1 MMEEKI
7 RIEVENL
14 EKNERID
21 KYLSSK
27 LDDSFSRAKI
37 QKLIDEELI
46 LVNDKVIKSSY
57 KVSNGDVI
65 LITDK
70 EEDMSVK
77 PEKMDIDIVYEDDD
91 VMVINKKSGVVVHP
105 APGNYSGTLV
115 NGLMYLSKDL
125 SHVNGEF
132 RPGIVHRIDKDTS
145 GLLIVAKNDKAHRI
159 LAEELKEKKVKR
171 KYITLVSGVINHDV
185 GEIDAPIGRD
195 PSDRKKMC
203 VTSTNSKD
211 AITHFR
217 VLERYKNASLIECEL
232 ETGRTHQIR
241 VHMKYINHPVIN
253 DPVYGKSN
261 HGEFGQLLHAK
272 EITFT
277 HPTTKEIMT
286 FSCEVP
292 EEFNKILEEYKEES
306 EIKWI

>member
-159 LAEELKEKKVKR
+159 LAEELKEKKIKR
-171 KYITLVSGVINHDV
+171 KYIALVSGVINHDI

-241 VHMKYINHPVIN
+241 VHMKENKTPILGDLKYGEKSKLINR
-253 DPVYGKSN
+253 
-261 HGEFGQLLHAK
+261 LALHAYK
-272 EITFT
+272 LELINPVTKKLLTFEINM
-277 HPTTKEIMT
+277 PN
-286 FSCEVP
+286 
-292 EEFNKILEEYKEES
+292 EFKMLFK
-306 EIKWI
+306 

>member
-1 MMEEKI
+1 M
-7 RIEVENL
+7 L
-14 EKNERID
+14 
-21 KYLSSK
+21 
-27 LDDSFSRAKI
+27 
-37 QKLIDEELI
+37 
-46 LVNDKVIKSSY
+46 
-57 KVSNGDVI
+57 
-65 LITDK
+65 
-70 EEDMSVK
+70 
-77 PEKMDIDIVYEDDD
+77 
-91 VMVINKKSGVVVHP
+91 
-105 APGNYSGTLV
+105 
-115 NGLMYLSKDL
+115 
-125 SHVNGEF
+125 F
-132 RPGIVHRIDKDTS
+132 RSHRIDKDTS

-159 LAEELKEKKVKR
+159 LAEELKEKKIKR
-171 KYITLVSGVINHDV
+171 KYIALVSGVINHDI

-253 DPVYGKSN
+253 DPVYGKNN

-277 HPTTKEIMT
+277 HPTTKEVMT
-286 FSCEVP
+286 FSCKVP
-292 EEFNKILEEYKEES
+292 EEFNKILEEYKEE
-306 EIKWI
+306 

>member
-46 LVNDKVIKSSY
+46 LVNDKIIKSSY

-77 PEKMDIDIVYEDDD
+77 PEKMNIDIVYEDDD

-159 LAEELKEKKVKR
+159 LAEELKEKKIKR
-171 KYITLVSGVINHDV
+171 KYIALVSGVINHDI

-253 DPVYGKSN
+253 DPVYGKNN

-277 HPTTKEIMT
+277 HPTTKEVMT

-292 EEFNKILEEYKEES
+292 EEFNKILEEYKEE
-306 EIKWI
+306 

>member
-27 LDDSFSRAKI
+27 LDDNFSRAKI

-159 LAEELKEKKVKR
+159 LAEELKEKKIKR
-171 KYITLVSGVINHDV
+171 KYIALVSGVINHDV

-253 DPVYGKSN
+253 DPVYGKNN

-277 HPTTKEIMT
+277 HPTTKEVMT

-292 EEFNKILEEYKEES
+292 EEFNKILEEYKEE
-306 EIKWI
+306 

>member
-171 KYITLVSGVINHDV
+171 KYIALVSGVINHDL

-253 DPVYGKSN
+253 DPVYGKNN

-277 HPTTKEIMT
+277 HPTTKEVMT

-292 EEFNKILEEYKEES
+292 EEFNKILEEYKEE
-306 EIKWI
+306 

>member
-27 LDDSFSRAKI
+27 LDDNFSRAKI

-46 LVNDKVIKSSY
+46 LVNDKIIKSSY

-77 PEKMDIDIVYEDDD
+77 PEKMNIDIVYEDDD

-159 LAEELKEKKVKR
+159 LAEELKEKKIKR
-171 KYITLVSGVINHDV
+171 KYIALVSGVINHDI

-292 EEFNKILEEYKEES
+292 EEFNKILEEYKEE
-306 EIKWI
+306 

>member
-125 SHVNGEF
+125 SNVNGEF

-159 LAEELKEKKVKR
+159 LAEELKEKKIKR
-171 KYITLVSGVINHDV
+171 KYIALVSGVINHDI

-253 DPVYGKSN
+253 DPVYGKNN

-277 HPTTKEIMT
+277 HPTTKEVMT

-292 EEFNKILEEYKEES
+292 EEFNKILEEYKEE
-306 EIKWI
+306 

>member
-7 RIEVENL
+7 RIDVENL
-14 EKNERID
+14 EKSERID

-27 LDDSFSRAKI
+27 LDDNFSRAKI
-37 QKLIDEELI
+37 QKLIDDELI
-46 LVNDKVIKSSY
+46 LVNDKVVKSSY

-70 EEDMSVK
+70 EDDMSIK
-77 PEKMDIDIVYEDDD
+77 PEKMDIDIIYEDDD

-132 RPGIVHRIDKDTS
+132 RLGIVHRIDKDTS

-159 LAEELKEKKVKR
+159 LAEELKEKKIKR
-171 KYITLVSGVINHDV
+171 KYIALVSGVINHDI

-203 VTSTNSKD
+203 VTSVNSKD

-253 DPVYGKSN
+253 DPVYGKNN

-277 HPTTKEIMT
+277 HPTTKKVMT
-286 FSCEVP
+286 FSCNVP
-292 EEFNKILEEYKEES
+292 EEFNKILEEYKEE
-306 EIKWI
+306 

>member
-1 MMEEKI
+1 MKEKI
-7 RIEVENL
+7 MIKVENL
-14 EKNERID
+14 EKSERID

-27 LDDSFSRAKI
+27 LGNDFSRAKI
-37 QKLIDEELI
+37 QKLIDKELI
-46 LVNDKVIKSSY
+46 LVNDKEIKSSY
-57 KVSNGDVI
+57 KVQNNDII

-77 PEKMDIDIVYEDDD
+77 PEKMGIDIVYEDDD

-115 NGLMYLSKDL
+115 NGLMYLNRDL

-159 LAEELKEKKVKR
+159 LSEELKEKKIKR
-171 KYITLVSGVINHDV
+171 KYIALVSGVINHDV
-185 GEIDAPIGRD
+185 GEIDAPIGRN

-253 DPVYGKSN
+253 DPMYGKNN

-277 HPTTKEIMT
+277 HPTTKKVMT
-286 FSCEVP
+286 FTCELP
-292 EEFNKILEEYKEES
+292 EEFNKILEEYKEE
-306 EIKWI
+306 

>member
-7 RIEVENL
+7 RIKVENL

-27 LDDSFSRAKI
+27 LDDNFSRAKI

-159 LAEELKEKKVKR
+159 LAEELKEKKIKR
-171 KYITLVSGVINHDV
+171 KYIALVSGVINHDV

-253 DPVYGKSN
+253 DPVYGKNN

-277 HPTTKEIMT
+277 HPTTKEVMT

-292 EEFNKILEEYKEES
+292 EEFNKILEEYKEE
-306 EIKWI
+306 

>member
-159 LAEELKEKKVKR
+159 LAEELKEKKIKR
-171 KYITLVSGVINHDV
+171 KYIALVSGVINHDI

-241 VHMKYINHPVIN
+241 VHMKYINHSVIN
-253 DPVYGKSN
+253 DPVYGKNN

-277 HPTTKEIMT
+277 HPTTKEVMT

-292 EEFNKILEEYKEES
+292 EEFNKILEEYKEE
-306 EIKWI
+306 

>member
-1 MMEEKI
+1 MMKEKI

-46 LVNDKVIKSSY
+46 LVNDKIIKSSY

-91 VMVINKKSGVVVHP
+91 VLVINKKSGVVVHP

-171 KYITLVSGVINHDV
+171 KYIALVSGVINHDV

-253 DPVYGKSN
+253 DPVYGKNN

-277 HPTTKEIMT
+277 HPTTKEVMT

-292 EEFNKILEEYKEES
+292 EEFNKILEEYKEE
-306 EIKWI
+306 

>member
-27 LDDSFSRAKI
+27 LDDNFSRAKI

-77 PEKMDIDIVYEDDD
+77 PEKMNIDIVYEDDD

-159 LAEELKEKKVKR
+159 LAEELKEKKIKR
-171 KYITLVSGVINHDV
+171 KYIALVSGVINHDV

-277 HPTTKEIMT
+277 HPTTKEVMT

-292 EEFNKILEEYKEES
+292 EEFNKILEEYKEE
-306 EIKWI
+306 

>member
-21 KYLSSK
+21 KYISSK

-159 LAEELKEKKVKR
+159 LAEELKEKKIKR
-171 KYITLVSGVINHDV
+171 KYIALVSGVINHDV

-253 DPVYGKSN
+253 DPVYGKNN

-277 HPTTKEIMT
+277 HPTTKEVMT

-292 EEFNKILEEYKEES
+292 EEFNKILEEYKEE
-306 EIKWI
+306 

>member
-46 LVNDKVIKSSY
+46 LVNDKIIKSSY

-77 PEKMDIDIVYEDDD
+77 PEKMNIDIVYEDDD

-159 LAEELKEKKVKR
+159 LAEELKEKKIKR
-171 KYITLVSGVINHDV
+171 KYIALVSGVINHDI

-217 VLERYKNASLIECEL
+217 VLERYKKASLIECIL

-253 DPVYGKSN
+253 DPVYGKNN

-277 HPTTKEIMT
+277 HPTTKEVMT

-292 EEFNKILEEYKEES
+292 EEFNKILEEYKEE
-306 EIKWI
+306 

>member
-159 LAEELKEKKVKR
+159 LAEELKEKKIKR
-171 KYITLVSGVINHDV
+171 KYIALVSGVINHDV

-253 DPVYGKSN
+253 DPVYGKN
-261 HGEFGQLLHAK
+261 NYGEFGQLLHAK

-277 HPTTKEIMT
+277 HPTTKEVMT

-292 EEFNKILEEYKEES
+292 EEFNKILEEYKEE
-306 EIKWI
+306 

>member
-70 EEDMSVK
+70 EEDMSIK

-91 VMVINKKSGVVVHP
+91 VIVINKKSGVVVHP

-159 LAEELKEKKVKR
+159 LAEELKEKKIKR
-171 KYITLVSGVINHDV
+171 KYIALVSGVINHDI

-253 DPVYGKSN
+253 DPVYGKNN

-277 HPTTKEIMT
+277 HPTTKEVMT

-292 EEFNKILEEYKEES
+292 EEFNKILEEYKEE
-306 EIKWI
+306 

>member
-27 LDDSFSRAKI
+27 LDDNFSRAKI

-115 NGLMYLSKDL
+115 NGLMYLSKNL

-159 LAEELKEKKVKR
+159 LAEELKEKKIKR
-171 KYITLVSGVINHDV
+171 KYIALVSGVINHDI

-277 HPTTKEIMT
+277 HPTTKEVMT

-292 EEFNKILEEYKEES
+292 EEFNKILEEYKEE
-306 EIKWI
+306 

>member
-46 LVNDKVIKSSY
+46 LVNDKIIKSSY

-159 LAEELKEKKVKR
+159 LAEELKEKKIKR
-171 KYITLVSGVINHDV
+171 KYIALVSGVINHDI

-253 DPVYGKSN
+253 DPVYGKNN

-277 HPTTKEIMT
+277 HPTTKEVMT

-292 EEFNKILEEYKEES
+292 EEFNKILEEYKEE
-306 EIKWI
+306 

>member
-7 RIEVENL
+7 RIKVENL

-46 LVNDKVIKSSY
+46 LVNDKVIRSSY

-159 LAEELKEKKVKR
+159 LAEELKEKKIKR
-171 KYITLVSGVINHDV
+171 KYIALVSGVINHDI

-292 EEFNKILEEYKEES
+292 EEFNKILEEYKEE
-306 EIKWI
+306 

>member
-7 RIEVENL
+7 RIKVENL

-91 VMVINKKSGVVVHP
+91 VMVINKKSGIVVHP

-159 LAEELKEKKVKR
+159 LAEELKEKKIKR
-171 KYITLVSGVINHDV
+171 KYIALVSGVINHDV

-241 VHMKYINHPVIN
+241 VHMKYIDHPVIN

-277 HPTTKEIMT
+277 HPTTKEVMT

-292 EEFNKILEEYKEES
+292 EEFNKILEEYKEE
-306 EIKWI
+306 

>member
-46 LVNDKVIKSSY
+46 LVNDKIIKSSY

-159 LAEELKEKKVKR
+159 LAEELKEKKIKR
-171 KYITLVSGVINHDV
+171 KYIALVSGVINHDV

-253 DPVYGKSN
+253 DPVYGKNN

-277 HPTTKEIMT
+277 HPTTKEVMT

-292 EEFNKILEEYKEES
+292 EEFNKILEEYKEE
-306 EIKWI
+306 

>member
-27 LDDSFSRAKI
+27 LDDNFSRAKI

-171 KYITLVSGVINHDV
+171 KYIALVSGVINHDV

-253 DPVYGKSN
+253 DPVYGKNN

-277 HPTTKEIMT
+277 HPTTKEVMT

-292 EEFNKILEEYKEES
+292 EEFNKILEEYKEE
-306 EIKWI
+306 

>member
-1 MMEEKI
+1 MKEPLTFTPEAVGQRLDKWLAEQDTLDLTRSVIQTRMEQGDVTVNGAAVSKNYKI
-7 RIEVENL
+7 R
-14 EKNERID
+14 
-21 KYLSSK
+21 S
-27 LDDSFSRAKI
+27 
-37 QKLIDEELI
+37 
-46 LVNDKVIKSSY
+46 
-57 KVSNGDVI
+57 GDVVQVVI
-65 LITDK
+65 
-70 EEDMSVK
+70 
-77 PEKMDIDIVYEDDD
+77 PEPVSLELVPEPIPLDIVYEDDD

-159 LAEELKEKKVKR
+159 LAEELKEKKIKR
-171 KYITLVSGVINHDV
+171 KYIALVSGVINHDI

-253 DPVYGKSN
+253 DPVYGKNN
-261 HGEFGQLLHAK
+261 HGKFGQLLHAK

-277 HPTTKEIMT
+277 HPTTKEVMT

-292 EEFNKILEEYKEES
+292 EEFNKILEEYKEE
-306 EIKWI
+306 

>member
-91 VMVINKKSGVVVHP
+91 VMVINKK
-105 APGNYSGTLV
+105 
-115 NGLMYLSKDL
+115 KW
-125 SHVNGEF
+125 
-132 RPGIVHRIDKDTS
+132 
-145 GLLIVAKNDKAHRI
+145 
-159 LAEELKEKKVKR
+159 
-171 KYITLVSGVINHDV
+171 
-185 GEIDAPIGRD
+185 
-195 PSDRKKMC
+195 
-203 VTSTNSKD
+203 
-211 AITHFR
+211 
-217 VLERYKNASLIECEL
+217 
-232 ETGRTHQIR
+232 
-241 VHMKYINHPVIN
+241 
-253 DPVYGKSN
+253 
-261 HGEFGQLLHAK
+261 
-272 EITFT
+272 
-277 HPTTKEIMT
+277 
-286 FSCEVP
+286 SC
-292 EEFNKILEEYKEES
+292 S
-306 EIKWI
+306 SSCTR

>member
-27 LDDSFSRAKI
+27 LDYSFSRAKI

-159 LAEELKEKKVKR
+159 LAEELKEKKIKR
-171 KYITLVSGVINHDV
+171 KYITLVSGVINHDI

-253 DPVYGKSN
+253 DPVYGKNN

-277 HPTTKEIMT
+277 HPTTKEVMT

-292 EEFNKILEEYKEES
+292 EEFNKILEEYKEE
-306 EIKWI
+306 

>member
-7 RIEVENL
+7 RIKVENL

-159 LAEELKEKKVKR
+159 LAEELKEKKIKR
-171 KYITLVSGVINHDV
+171 KYIALVSGVINHDI

-217 VLERYKNASLIECEL
+217 VLERYNNASLIECEL

-253 DPVYGKSN
+253 DPVYGKNN
-261 HGEFGQLLHAK
+261 HGKFGQLLHAK

-277 HPTTKEIMT
+277 HPTTKEVMT

-292 EEFNKILEEYKEES
+292 EEFNKILEEYKEE
-306 EIKWI
+306 